1 MLFFDSNSWFI
12 HNELNNDIEKLEDE
26 KKYYQNEIKK
36 DSKEI
41 KKLST
46 DEGLEKFG
54 REKYNM
60 KKENEEE
67 KSVLRMVSSDG
78 HRLSIMEKELDKESD
93 INIEKNEKITPA
105 ELIIAKHRNGP
116 LGIVELSFQ
125 TDPTKFFDTF
135 RNTE

>member
-46 DEGLEKFG
+46 DDGLEKFG

-60 KKENEEE
+60 KKKNEEIY
-67 KSVLRMVSSDG
+67 L
-78 HRLSIMEKELDKESD
+78 
-93 INIEKNEKITPA
+93 IEYEDS
-105 ELIIAKHRNGP
+105 IAKQKEN
-116 LGIVELSFQ
+116 
-125 TDPTKFFDTF
+125 D
-135 RNTE
+135 